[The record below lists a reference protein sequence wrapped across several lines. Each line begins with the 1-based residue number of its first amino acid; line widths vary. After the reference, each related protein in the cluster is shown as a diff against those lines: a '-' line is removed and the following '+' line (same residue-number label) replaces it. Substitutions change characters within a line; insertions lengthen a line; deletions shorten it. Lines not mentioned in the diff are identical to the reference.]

1 MDDRTG
7 SGQSIFVKELNP
19 TFLYT
24 WKGVR
29 TRNDESYHS
38 HDYIELAF
46 VLSGRSRYCVG
57 ETIYDISQGD
67 VIILNPKVKHQALVI
82 EGNPAPSTEFF
93 VAFTDIWVQGEP
105 ENVLPLPACEGCVLH
120 TAGQLYQRMF
130 KLCASMEAE
139 NAANRQ
145 GHYEMMKA
153 YLVQML
159 LFLLREHF
167 EPVTES
173 HSYMFKALNRK
184 NVVEQVL
191 TYFEDHYSEKIS
203 LDQIAENMYL
213 SPFYISKIFKSE
225 TGDTP
230 INHLIHIR
238 LKKARELLAA
248 GGSIQEVAAE
258 VGYDDAY
265 HFSKLFKKYYGV
277 APSIVKKTE

>member
-1 MDDRTG
+1 MDDKAGG
-7 SGQSIFVKELNP
+7 SQNIFVQELNP

-24 WKGVR
+24 WKGLR
-29 TRNDESYHS
+29 TRGDDSCHS

-46 VLSGRSRYCVG
+46 VLSGKGRYRVA
-57 ETIYDISQGD
+57 ETIYDTCQGD
-67 VIILNPKVKHQALVI
+67 LIILNPKVKHQALI
-82 EGNPAPSTEFF
+82 IDENPTPSTEFF
-93 VAFTDIWVQGEP
+93 VAFSDIWVQGEP
-105 ENVLPLPACEGCVLH
+105 ENVLPLPNSGGCVLH
-120 TAGQLYQRMF
+120 TTGQLYQRMF

-153 YLVQML
+153 YLMQML

-167 EPVTES
+167 EPVTPNS
-173 HSYMFKALNRK
+173 TYMFKALNRK

-191 TYFEDHYSEKIS
+191 TYFEDHYNEKIS

-238 LKKARELLAA
+238 LKKARELLEA